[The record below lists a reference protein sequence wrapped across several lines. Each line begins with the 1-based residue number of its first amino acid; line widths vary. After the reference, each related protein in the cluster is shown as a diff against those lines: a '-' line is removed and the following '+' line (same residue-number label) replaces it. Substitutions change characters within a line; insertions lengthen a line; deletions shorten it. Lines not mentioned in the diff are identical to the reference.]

1 MLLYANEF
9 VLRNLIFHILVFL
22 TLPVFPQLR
31 LSGTVTDSHS
41 GEALLFASVFCQDLG
56 VGTVTNQYGYFSL
69 ELPSD
74 SAEVSIN
81 YLGYTPK
88 TFLVTKETIDSLD
101 FSLEK
106 QANELDAVTI
116 KISRTPQEEIHNST
130 QMSAIKIPIED
141 IKYIPSIG
149 GESDVIKVIQLMP
162 GVQKGGEGGTGLYV
176 RGGDVDQNLVL
187 LDEAPVY
194 NIGHLFGFF
203 SVFNQDAIK
212 DMTLYKGAFP
222 SKYGGRLSSI
232 LDIRMNDGNVKKFH
246 TKGGIGLLSSRL
258 MVEGPLKKDRGS
270 FMIAGRRTYI
280 DQVFKWMG
288 SLLPYYFYD
297 LNAKFN
303 YKINDKNHIYVS
315 SYIGNDLMSFD
326 ESDLGQDSPF
336 NFGFSLG
343 NITGTGRWNRIVN
356 DRLFVNYSLIYTN
369 FDYNINGQY
378 DENSLRITSAI
389 NDYGFKV
396 DYELFK
402 NNNHKFKYGGMAIF
416 HQFRPNI
423 VNTIGE
429 EVSEIFESDKGDA
442 LGTLESGLYFQH
454 TYKKD
459 SSKWEI
465 RNGLRLSAANVVNKN
480 YGGLEPSLSAKYA
493 LDSNSNLKF
502 SYSLMRQ
509 YMHLVSSS
517 TVILPTDLWYPVT
530 SNVKPQTSHQVVT
543 GYSYLVDKLKTQIS
557 IETYYK
563 LMYNLTEY
571 MEGANLLLNDD
582 FESELLQGNGDSY
595 GIEFLVKRDQGRLNG
610 WIGYTMSWTKRYFE
624 ELNGGDPYWAKY
636 DRRHNLSVVQNFKIS
651 NQWHFGAV
659 WVYSTGSRF
668 TPQTGLYAMPNASLT
683 GIDWIPVYTKRN
695 AVSMSSSHRLDVNVV
710 WKSMDTKK
718 FKGEWHFGAYNVY
731 NRATP
736 WRIEVIPDENG
747 GFKYVQPGLFGFI
760 PSVAYNFEF

>member
-1 MLLYANEF
+1 MLLYESKQDLRYLIGYIF
-9 VLRNLIFHILVFL
+9 VFF
-22 TLPVFPQLR
+22 TLPVFSQLR
-31 LSGTVTDSHS
+31 LNGTVTDAQS
-41 GEALLFASVFCQDLG
+41 GEALLFASVFCEDLG
-56 VGTVTNQYGYFSL
+56 IGTVTNEYGYFSL
-69 ELPSD
+69 EIPYD
-74 SAEVSIN
+74 STNVSVH
-81 YLGYTPK
+81 YLGYKPK
-88 TFLVTKETIDSLD
+88 TFLVTKETIDRLD

-116 KISRTPQEEIHNST
+116 ELSRTPQEEIHNST
-130 QMSAIKIPIED
+130 QMSTIKIPIED

-222 SKYGGRLSSI
+222 SQYGGRLSSI
-232 LDIRMNDGNVKKFH
+232 LDIRMNDGNVNGFH
-246 TKGGIGLLSSRL
+246 AKGGVGLLSSRL
-258 MVEGPLKKDRGS
+258 MVEGPIKKDRGS

-288 SLLPYYFYD
+288 SFLPYYFYD

-303 YKINDKNHIYVS
+303 YKINDKNRLYVT
-315 SYIGNDLMSFD
+315 SYTGDDLLSFD
-326 ESDLGQDSPF
+326 QSDVGDDSPF

-343 NITGTGRWNRIVN
+343 NITGTARWNRIVN
-356 DRLFVNYSLIYTN
+356 NKMFANYSLIYTN
-369 FDYNINGQY
+369 FDYNINGNFE
-378 DENSLRITSAI
+378 DNSLRISSAI

-396 DYELFK
+396 DYSLFK
-402 NNNHKFKYGGMAIF
+402 NNKHSFKYGGMAIF

-429 EVSEIFESDKGDA
+429 EVSEFIESDKGEA
-442 LGTLESGLYFQH
+442 LGTLESGVYFQH

-459 SSKWEI
+459 SSKWELT
-465 RNGLRLSAANVVNKN
+465 NGVRFSAAHVKNKS
-480 YGGLEPSLSAKYA
+480 YEGFEPRLSAKY
-493 LDSNSNLKF
+493 LVNSNSNLKF

-517 TVILPTDLWYPVT
+517 AVALPTDLWYPVT
-530 SNVKPQTSHQVVT
+530 SRVKPQTSHQVAT
-543 GYSYLVDKLKTQIS
+543 GYSYFAEKLKTQIS
-557 IETYYK
+557 LETYYK
-563 LMYNLTEY
+563 YMYNLTEY
-571 MEGANLLLNDD
+571 IEGANLLLNDD

-595 GIEFLVKRDQGRLNG
+595 GIEFLVKRDQGRVNG

-624 ELNGGDPYWAKY
+624 ALNGGDPYWAKY
-636 DRRHNLSVVQNFKIS
+636 DRRHNVSIVQNFKIS
-651 NQWHFGAV
+651 KHWNFGAV

-695 AVSMSSSHRLDVNVV
+695 AVIMSSSHRFDVNIV
-710 WKSMDTKK
+710 WKSKQTKN

-731 NRATP
+731 NRASP
-736 WRIEVIPDENG
+736 WRIEVTPDENG
-747 GFKYVQPGLFGFI
+747 GYKYIQPGLFGFI